1 MNACNHWCVSL
12 GVCRLRGSR
21 CVPAWGGVYV
31 CVHTW
36 AAVYTHVRTN
46 ACLFGYTGATVN
58 TCEDVKM
65 FGVCE
70 RVSGRGDIGLGC
82 AGLGLVASPA
92 G

>member
-1 MNACNHWCVSL
+1 MRVPGGVQAQRFTVCTSL
-12 GVCRLRGSR
+12 
-21 CVPAWGGVYV
+21 GGVYV